1 MTLNQISK
9 EVRIF
14 ENNRASLV
22 KEAKGKYVLVYKEDI
37 IDIYDTEEVAVRE
50 GYTKFGNVPFLV
62 KEILEEDR
70 IATIGSINA

>member
-14 ENNRASLV
+14 ENNRSSLV

-50 GYTKFGNVPFLV
+50 GYAKFGNVPFLV